1 MQNILSTLH
10 RRVLLTAALAAAT
23 GLTSGL
29 TSAQTI
35 LGLGTIT
42 GPNFRNE
49 PIGAQA
55 LVEID
60 AATGGAL
67 NLAPVRITDITAGQ
81 TLVGIDYRPATPTV
95 LYALGYNAT
104 TAGANTQLYTLN
116 TGTNALTAVG
126 AAVRLELGGTT
137 DRIGF
142 DFNPVTDGIRVTSTN
157 RNNYRLSPI
166 TGGLAGTD
174 TPLSYALAA
183 TPAISGVAY
192 TNSFTGAAV
201 TMLYDVDFANNGL
214 LSQQSP
220 PNAGTLLNPM
230 PLRFNGQPVTDITSV
245 GLDIYFDPNS
255 NTNVGYVTEVTLRPN
270 GAYASNAYRLDLA
283 TGAATLLGNTVP
295 GSLGVNFE
303 IRDLAV
309 APSPPPPTIVWNG
322 LISTDWR
329 APANWTP
336 ARVPSLANN
345 VIVPGGTPFQPAI
358 ATPQQSADFT
368 LGPNA
373 SLTTN
378 PGGTLVVGGNWANNG
393 GTLLGSGDGGVL
405 FNLNT
410 DQVLGGP
417 TPTIFQNLAIGTSGS
432 LSGTGVVLNA
442 NASVR
447 RVLTLF
453 GTLTT
458 TGQVFTLLS
467 DANNSAMVVNF
478 NNAIFN
484 GVINGPI
491 TVQRYI
497 EPSRNGGLG
506 YRHYAP
512 PVSGSTVGDL
522 TTAGFTPTINS
533 GYNTSP
539 NTPGNVPSPFPTV
552 FGYDQARVTTSGSPG
567 IQDFDR
573 GWVTPNGLG
582 DPLFR
587 TQGYT
592 VNINAP
598 ATVDFVGSALNG
610 PASTPALPRGNQ
622 TESGWHLRGNPYPA
636 PLNWQLMVDN
646 GRLPGLQPALY
657 VFKSSGQY
665 TGSYASYINGTGAN
679 GGSNL
684 LAVSQG
690 FFVRTRP
697 GQTGQIN
704 FTNAERA
711 TTYVSPLFQ
720 RPAADPRPR
729 LALTLQTPTASLQTV
744 VYFET
749 GATPAF
755 DARFDAAYLPATNG
769 LTFATETDAELLS
782 INGLPLFNGTDVLL
796 PLRLAGP
803 TTSPL
808 SLAVDAL
815 ANLPTSYRAYL
826 RDALTGQFTA
836 LVPGTAV
843 ALPARPQPGRY
854 ALLFSTQAHILATAP
869 AGLAQLASIY
879 PNPAHGTATLLL
891 PNALRGTAPVAVQV
905 LDNLGRVVLART
917 LAAETLELPLNG
929 LAAGVYTVQA
939 RTTAGLVSKKLV
951 VQ

>member
-1 MQNILSTLH
+1 MQLPLLSGLKRH
-10 RRVLLTAALAAAT
+10 ALLLVLAGIPALA
-23 GLTSGL
+23 
-29 TSAQTI
+29 SAQTI

-49 PIGAQA
+49 PVGAQG
-55 LVEID
+55 LVEIS
-60 AATGGAL
+60 ATDGSAL
-67 NLAPVRITDITAGQ
+67 NLAPVIITGIVAGQ

-95 LYALGYNAT
+95 LYALGYNAA
-104 TAGANTQLYTLN
+104 TAGANTQLYTLD
-116 TGTNALTAVG
+116 TGTNALTVVG
-126 AAVRLELGGTT
+126 AAARLELGGPTN
-137 DRIGF
+137 RIGF

-157 RNNYRLSPI
+157 RNNYRLSP

-174 TPLSYALAA
+174 TPLAYAGAT

-201 TMLYDVDFANNGL
+201 TMLYDIDFANNGL

-220 PNAGTLLNPM
+220 PNAGTLINPV
-230 PLRFNGQPVTDITSV
+230 PLTFNSRPVADITSV

-255 NTNVGYVTEVTLRPN
+255 NANVGYVTEVTLRPN
-270 GAYASNAYRLDLA
+270 GAYASNTYRLDLA
-283 TGAATLLGNTVP
+283 SGAATLLGNTVP
-295 GSLGVNFE
+295 GSLVVNFE

-309 APSPPPPTIVWNG
+309 APSPPPPTITWNG

-329 APANWTP
+329 TPANWTP

-345 VIVPGGTPFQPAI
+345 VIIPGGTPFQPAI
-358 ATPQQSADFT
+358 ATPQQSADFA

-373 SLTTN
+373 TLTTN
-378 PGGTLVVGGNWANNG
+378 PGGTLVVGGNWTNNG
-393 GTLLGSGDGGVL
+393 GALLGSGDGGVL

-410 DQVLGGP
+410 DQILGGP
-417 TPTIFQNLAIGTSGS
+417 SPTVFQNLAIGTSGS
-432 LSGTGVVLNA
+432 LSGTGVILNA

-467 DANNSAMVVNF
+467 DANNSAMVVNL
-478 NNAIFN
+478 NNNIFN
-484 GVINGPI
+484 GVINGPV

-522 TTAGFTPTINS
+522 TTTGFTPTINP

-573 GWVTPNGLG
+573 GWITPNGLG

-598 ATVDFVGSALNG
+598 ATVDFVGSVLNG
-610 PASTPALPRGNQ
+610 PTATPTLPRGGQ

-636 PLNWQLMVDN
+636 PLNWQLMVNN
-646 GRLPGLQPALY
+646 GRLPGLQSALY

-690 FFVRTRP
+690 FFVRTIP

-711 TTYVSPLFQ
+711 TTYASPLFQ
-720 RPAADPRPR
+720 RPAADVRPR
-729 LALTLQTPTASLQTV
+729 LTLALQTPTASLQTV
-744 VYFET
+744 VYFEN

-755 DARFDAAYLPATNG
+755 DARFDAAFLPATNG
-769 LTFATETDAELLS
+769 LTLATEAGAELFS
-782 INGLPLFNGTDVLL
+782 INALPVLNGSDVLL

-803 TTSPL
+803 ATGPL
-808 SLAVDAL
+808 SLATETL
-815 ANLPTSYRAYL
+815 ANLPAGYHAYL

-836 LVPGTAV
+836 LAPGAVV
-843 ALPARPQPGRY
+843 ALSPRPQPGRY
-854 ALLFSTQAHILATAP
+854 ALLFSTQARALATAP
-869 AGLAQLASIY
+869 AALAQLAGLY
-879 PNPAHGTATLLL
+879 PNPAHATATLLL
-891 PNALRGTAPVAVQV
+891 PAALRGSAPVAVQI

-917 LAAETLELPLNG
+917 LTAETLELPLTG
-929 LAAGVYTVQA
+929 LAPGIYTVQA